1 MGNFNRDTS
10 SRGRGGYNDRSETFK
25 ATCSSCGRECDLPF
39 KPNGSR
45 PVFCRDCF
53 RKNSNQDSG
62 GRRDQSSDRR
72 GGTDRPMYDAVCDN
86 CGDKCRIPF
95 MPREGKETLC
105 SKCFEEKGGDP
116 RRTNNTQGSAQL
128 DAINAKLD
136 RILNLLTPTQ
146 KPPMKEK
153 QKVDKAPEVSLAVA
167 EEMVPVEDQSVTEI
181 EATRVKKPKSKK
193 KLAKKA

>member
-1 MGNFNRDTS
+1 
-10 SRGRGGYNDRSETFK
+10 
-25 ATCSSCGRECDLPF
+25 
-39 KPNGSR
+39 
-45 PVFCRDCF
+45 
-53 RKNSNQDSG
+53 
-62 GRRDQSSDRR
+62 
-72 GGTDRPMYDAVCDN
+72 
-86 CGDKCRIPF
+86 